1 MRKSVFLTK
10 IYKNDWPLS
19 HLVFAKKLCYI
30 IATKRNTKPLNRHTS
45 SKFPITYSLGRINQR
60 MPNGKQFEFRQRS
73 EAETAES
80 EVTQ

>member
-1 MRKSVFLTK
+1 MDKTTK
-10 IYKNDWPLS
+10 QEFIEMLKE
-19 HLVFAKKLCYI
+19 A
-30 IATKRNTKPLNRHTS
+30 RGTKPLNRHTS

-73 EAETAES
+73 EAETADS